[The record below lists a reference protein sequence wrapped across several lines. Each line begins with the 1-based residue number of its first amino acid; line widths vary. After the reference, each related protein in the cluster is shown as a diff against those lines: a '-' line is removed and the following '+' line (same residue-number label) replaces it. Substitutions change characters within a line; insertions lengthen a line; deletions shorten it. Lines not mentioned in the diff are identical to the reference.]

1 MNFKKELDKI
11 GKERGITFRD
21 YQERNILNY
30 LNPDKP
36 HVYAAAT
43 AAGKT
48 YTSAGKLELY
58 YRLGLIKEHERVL
71 IIPADKTILRGN
83 FVKHFKSF
91 FDKKEACFT
100 WVAVENKTQLKQAID
115 DKIQVIIGLP
125 QLIKDHAK
133 TIKNVKWLI
142 VDEAHKWYFADT
154 IKGIIR
160 DCKPK
165 YQFLLTGTP
174 FKFNRHR
181 NNYIIDY
188 TSISTLY
195 NQGYIDDVNLQVLHT
210 SLALTRLDWV
220 SMTDNLRPDKKLTKK
235 ELNQSLSEMI
245 VELIKKLKLPYK
257 NLTSTHNISENV
269 FAVFGKLQKTIIFTH
284 RTDAANI
291 IAEYLKV
298 HGVNC
303 IVSHSKVDGEV
314 AEESFKEFEKNDDIK
329 VMVSVER
336 GKEGFDFPELYNII
350 DMTYSQNFEVVL
362 QMIGRLLRQSK
373 KKTFK
378 VFYKVAP
385 KDTSGYFTSWMDC
398 LAQLFVDY
406 WYSKFNGKNT
416 LDIRVPNALLS
427 RPQSIKTPTYIQDGK
442 RKIEIVSGT
451 SLTKG
456 TKIQIV
462 EKNKKVPLKDG
473 KYKIP
478 QQPTRENPKPQP
490 IEIEVKKG
498 IIVKTPVRTV
508 RGVVRPK
515 SLNTMGFD
523 LSLSFMEK
531 NDWFRLED
539 PLSTVAT
546 TSLRKIMS
554 NFDDS
559 GISNRYKKEL
569 VFKSFEECKEY
580 IKTIDRKWRTSKMW
594 PVYCQSGEKPDF
606 IPSSPYK
613 VFVNEW
619 VDWSDWLGT
628 NILPLE
634 ETLKFVHK
642 LKFTSD
648 KQWQEYCRSGN
659 KPDNIPTNYRHA
671 YGNIS
676 SGEFL
681 GHGRIADNKRQ
692 FLKINE
698 FIKFCKQLGITTKT
712 KYLNYWKKNKRP
724 NNIPSDP
731 RGVYKNKWKGWVAT
745 FNI

>member
-1 MNFKKELDKI
+1 MNYKKELDKI

-21 YQERNILNY
+21 YQERNILDY
-30 LNPDKP
+30 LNPKKP

-48 YTSAGKLELY
+48 ITTAAKFELY
-58 YRLGLIKEHERVL
+58 YRLGLIKQHERVL

-83 FVKHFKSF
+83 FVKQFKSF
-91 FDKKEACFT
+91 FNKKESSFT
-100 WVAVENKTQLKQAID
+100 WVAVENKNQLKEAID
-115 DKIQVIIGLP
+115 NKIQVIIGLP
-125 QLIKDHAK
+125 QLVKDHAK
-133 TIKNVKWLI
+133 TINNVKWLV
-142 VDEAHKWYFADT
+142 VDESHKWYFADT
-154 IKGIIR
+154 IKGIIK
-160 DCKPK
+160 DCNPK

-174 FKFNRHR
+174 FKFNRYR

-210 SLALTRLDWV
+210 SLALTRMDWV
-220 SMTDNLRPDKKLTKK
+220 SMTDNLRPDKKLSKK

-245 VELIKKLKLPYK
+245 VELIKKLKIPIK
-257 NLTSTHNISENV
+257 DLTSTHNISKNV
-269 FAVFGKLQKTIIFTH
+269 LAVFGKLQKTIIFTH

-291 IAEYLKV
+291 VAEYLKV

-314 AEESFKEFEKNDDIK
+314 AEDSFNEFRTNDDIK

-362 QMIGRLLRQSK
+362 QMIGRLLRKSK
-373 KKTFK
+373 NKTYK

-385 KDTSGYFTSWMDC
+385 KNTSGYFTSWMDC
-398 LAQLFVDY
+398 LVQLFDDY
-406 WYSKFNGKNT
+406 WYSKFNGRNT

-427 RPQSIKTPTYIQDGK
+427 RPTNINTPTYIQDGN
-442 RKIEIVSGT
+442 RKIEIVSGS

-456 TKIQIV
+456 TKIQVI

-478 QQPTRENPKPQP
+478 QPPTRENPKPQP

-508 RGVVRPK
+508 RGIVRPK
-515 SLNTMGFD
+515 NLETMGFD
-523 LSLSFMEK
+523 LSISFMEK

-539 PLSTVAT
+539 PLSTVSS
-546 TSLRKIMS
+546 TSLKKIIS
-554 NFDDS
+554 TFDDAN
-559 GISNRYKKEL
+559 ISNRYKKEL

-580 IKTIDRKWRTSKMW
+580 IKTIDKKWRTSKVW
-594 PVYCQSGEKPDF
+594 KDYCQSGEKPDF

-613 VFVNEW
+613 VFKEEW
-619 VDWSDWLGT
+619 TTWSDWLAIGY
-628 NILPLE
+628 LPLE

-642 LKFTSD
+642 LNLTSE
-648 KQWQEYCRSGN
+648 KQWQEYCRSGK
-659 KPDNIPTNYRHA
+659 KPDNIPSNYRSV
-671 YGNIS
+671 YKNITT
-676 SGEFL
+676 GEFL
-681 GHGRIADNKRQ
+681 GHGRIADNKKE
-692 FLKINE
+692 FLTISQLQKY
-698 FIKFCKQLGITTKT
+698 CKKVGVTTGGQ
-712 KYLNYWKKNKRP
+712 YDRYWKENKRP
-724 NNIPSDP
+724 DNIPANP
-731 RGVYKNKWKGWVAT
+731 PAVYKNWKGWPN
-745 FNI
+745 FFKLK